1 VAACRARAGRK
12 VGRESMATWMELQE
26 ADFGAALSMRFGQ
39 LFSGSQHETTD
50 DAHFESSRESRLVSF

>member
-1 VAACRARAGRK
+1 
-12 VGRESMATWMELQE
+12 MATWMELQE